1 MNQVASVICT
11 YELPDLV
18 FDTKELQTSLHLE
31 DRMLY
36 FLQCAMEENCV
47 ASEAYTIKKEQRDW
61 HKESRRLLKFTA
73 KTYNGGNTD
82 FRPHIPKHLWEWH
95 QCHM

>member
-1 MNQVASVICT
+1 MNQVAGVMCT
-11 YELPDLV
+11 YQLPDLV
-18 FDTKELQTSLHLE
+18 FDTKELEQSLHLE

-47 ASEAYTIKKEQRDW
+47 AKEAYEIKKENRAWQT
-61 HKESRRLLKFTA
+61 ESRRLLKFTA

-82 FRPHIPKHLWEWH
+82 FRPNVPKHVSLM
-95 QCHM
+95 Q